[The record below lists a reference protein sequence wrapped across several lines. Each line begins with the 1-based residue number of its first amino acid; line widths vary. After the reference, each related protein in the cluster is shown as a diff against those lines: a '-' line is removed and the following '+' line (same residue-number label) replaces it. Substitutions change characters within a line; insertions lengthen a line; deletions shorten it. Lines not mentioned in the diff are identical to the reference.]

1 MSEKTTEYYMAEIH
15 RLTLEA
21 RRWETEARVNKTNQ
35 YHYKHMQD
43 EYKKL
48 NDEINELWNDPVRQK
63 AARLEEEVKQLREVI
78 REQQFYVAQR
88 KACESCSEHVDY
100 APNLQDMARHFA
112 GLLEAGERKGLLEE
126 LLVKVDAEISEV
138 NLNEHRVDSYT
149 SGWVDGLILAR
160 NWVEDAL
167 RSGRCQNE

>member
-21 RRWETEARVNKTNQ
+21 RRLEREARANKVKL

-48 NDEINELWNDPVRQK
+48 NEEIDELWNDPARQK
-63 AARLEEEVKQLREVI
+63 AARLEGEVKQLREVI

-88 KACESCSEHVDY
+88 KACASCSEHVDY
-100 APNLQDMARHFA
+100 APNLQSMARHFA
-112 GLLEAGERKGLLEE
+112 GLLVGE
-126 LLVKVDAEISEV
+126 
-138 NLNEHRVDSYT
+138 
-149 SGWVDGLILAR
+149 DGC
-160 NWVEDAL
+160 E
-167 RSGRCQNE
+167 